1 MPCQKM
7 ATVESWV
14 FSWKMFKIKKR
25 NANHDYIRWIYQ
37 EIILQELKLFNCYI
51 NEITLNGQLHTHIQS
66 YSGLTPLFIN
76 FLEEGGGGVTNH
88 PDKYS
93 KIFSETKHSR
103 KLRIICWSLLRDII
117 WHILSSKIIF
127 TWNQIDN
134 IYTYKYFIFNCFI
147 MLMIIKVRFLKCAIH
162 VIQIPRRHVS
172 CLVVEKDSLPVKL
185 VAK

>member
-14 FSWKMFKIKKR
+14 FSWKMFKIKKKEGKPRLYKMDISR
-25 NANHDYIRWIYQ
+25 NHFTRTKALQLLYKWNYIKWAVTHTHT
-37 EIILQELKLFNCYI
+37 ILQWP
-51 NEITLNGQLHTHIQS
+51 H
-66 YSGLTPLFIN
+66 PLVYN
-76 FLEEGGGGVTNH
+76 FFGGRGGGGTNH

-147 MLMIIKVRFLKCAIH
+147 MLMIIKVRFLRCAIH
-162 VIQIPRRHVS
+162 VIQIPRRHVG
-172 CLVVEKDSLPVKL
+172 CLVVTRTAYL
-185 VAK
+185 